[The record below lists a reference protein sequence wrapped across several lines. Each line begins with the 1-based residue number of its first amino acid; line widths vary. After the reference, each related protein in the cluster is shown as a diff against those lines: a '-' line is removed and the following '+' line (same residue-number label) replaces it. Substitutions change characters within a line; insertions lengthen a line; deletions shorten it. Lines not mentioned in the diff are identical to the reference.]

1 MVPGR
6 SHVQRLRCL
15 PGPRVPPYSC
25 RHPRADR
32 PTVRPYPKFTRSV
45 IIKSEGRKGACRDN
59 MRTEIATLAGG
70 GFWGPEGVFDELEG
84 GEGVVSGYSGGSVS
98 HPTDN

>member
-6 SHVQRLRCL
+6 SHIQRLRCL

-70 GFWGPEGVFDELEG
+70 GFWCLVAGFADLGGVG
-84 GEGVVSGYSGGSVS
+84 GGGFGYSGRPVAQ
-98 HPTDN
+98 PTD